1 MVRMLSKSNV
11 SLMDNLWFCYF
22 SANFEYATHEILEFS
37 RSIKMAITNDV
48 IRHLIFVLNK
58 HATLFY
64 EEIFRQNKKQNQLII
79 LWTKTAAAV
88 YIRLFPEGVWVEKI
102 GNILKH
108 ASASQHVQMLGVRKF
123 KRIVSLPNSPLFQV
137 LDAKISFLKGIPDNI
152 NCRNFAEI
160 FPLTCGE

>member
-1 MVRMLSKSNV
+1 MFLWWTTSNFAIFLLILNMLHTKVWSFPGVLKWPSPMMP
-11 SLMDNLWFCYF
+11 SHIWPM
-22 SANFEYATHEILEFS
+22 
-37 RSIKMAITNDV
+37 

-64 EEIFRQNKKQNQLII
+64 EEIFRQNKKQNQLRI

-123 KRIVSLPNSPLFQV
+123 KRIVSLPNSLLFQV